1 MTKNSF
7 LLLLGKAYQTGFP
20 TSTTINA
27 LLCLHALAAKHSI
40 SSGTETAYPRA
51 GPTDLVSWP
60 GDRQRLLAG
69 SPSSDRRPLKGTWHG
84 SWPPN
89 HDLAAN
95 SN

>member
-40 SSGTETAYPRA
+40 SSGRETAYPRA
-51 GPTDLVSWP
+51 GPTDFV
-60 GDRQRLLAG
+60 
-69 SPSSDRRPLKGTWHG
+69 
-84 SWPPN
+84 
-89 HDLAAN
+89 
-95 SN
+95 